1 MTTRTIS
8 ITPALPRGA
17 AGQSLAGRI
26 AAAAKRWWL
35 AYMIWRI
42 ERTAADQLWS
52 MSDRALWDMGL
63 TRTDILRAV
72 KGELARERASLR

>member
-1 MTTRTIS
+1 MM
-8 ITPALPRGA
+8 PAAPRGA
-17 AGQSLAGRI
+17 IGRSFTSRLI
-26 AAAAKRWWL
+26 SAAKRWWL
-35 AYMIWRI
+35 SYMIWRI

>member
-1 MTTRTIS
+1 
-8 ITPALPRGA
+8 
-17 AGQSLAGRI
+17 
-26 AAAAKRWWL
+26 
-35 AYMIWRI
+35 MIWRI

>member
-1 MTTRTIS
+1 MTTRAMS
-8 ITPALPRGA
+8 ITPTVPRSA
-17 AGQSLAGRI
+17 AGQSLASRI
-26 AAAAKRWWL
+26 AAAVKRWWL

-63 TRTDILRAV
+63 SRTDILRAV
-72 KGELARERASLR
+72 KGELARERGCRR